1 MRMMMLTAALILTLV
16 GVTSTANAQQTNDTG
31 MRPEPFKIGVQLPPE
46 GSWWLPSFMPGA
58 KAADR
63 KWVWGTPPLNSNV
76 GPGPGAPSW
85 FKVSGLLSVGKADRA
100 GNRTVELKLEEA
112 QVAEALTGEYYGF
125 PGVRVWSENTGNEPL
140 QRKFALYVYLAS
152 KDGKH
157 VYTVD
162 GRVAGGLNFVLP
174 PANEAIKDLHV
185 ELVFRHAPNAA
196 QPAPASQASPG
207 LTS

>member
-1 MRMMMLTAALILTLV
+1 MMLTAAALLALAGKAT
-16 GVTSTANAQQTNDTG
+16 TANAQQTNDPG

-63 KWVWGTPPLNSNV
+63 KWIWGAPPQNSKV
-76 GPGPGAPSW
+76 GPGPGAPAW
-85 FKVSGLLSVGKADRA
+85 FKVGGMLSVGKADRA
-100 GNRTVELKLEEA
+100 GNRAVELKLEEA
-112 QVAEALTGEYYGF
+112 QVAEALTGEYLGF
-125 PGVRVWSENTGNEPL
+125 PGIRVWTEAATDTDPL

-162 GRVAGGLNFVLP
+162 STVAGGLTFLLP
-174 PANEAIKDLHV
+174 PANEALKDLHV
-185 ELVFRHAPNAA
+185 ELVFRHAPKAA
-196 QPAPASQASPG
+196 QPPPAQPTGPDLNS
-207 LTS
+207 